1 MKTLLATALSVVALT
16 SACAPTAADS
26 SASPSQDP
34 SAAAYTCATEPQYA
48 DLPPLTIN
56 PDWGYGT
63 EGTASVSD
71 CVIFD
76 LANPPAWTIASDT
89 AAGILEL
96 RTGAT
101 LEATAIGSGTATVTF
116 TNGNTSVTFT
126 INVRQENV
134 ACTAKG
140 MIPDDTAN
148 EVLLAVRTFL
158 AAYDTAI
165 ASGDTTTL
173 AALFETSTAAKPWT
187 DSAKRLH
194 LAGAKRTY
202 PFVDPQTACGVF
214 DTIVA
219 GQVFWSS
226 GGPMYVID
234 EASDGS
240 ELDRVIWT
248 ALFCTLVES
257 NGTWRIREAEF
268 VD

>member
-1 MKTLLATALSVVALT
+1 MKKVLAALFLIVALT
-16 SACAPTAADS
+16 AACTQTAADP

-34 SAAAYTCATEPQYA
+34 SAAAYTCAAEPQYA

-76 LANPPAWTIASDT
+76 LANPPAWSIASDT
-89 AAGILEL
+89 ADGILEL

-116 TNGNTSVTFT
+116 TNGTTSVMFT
-126 INVRQENV
+126 INVRQEFT
-134 ACTAKG
+134 CTAGG
-140 MIPDDTAN
+140 MIPEDTAT
-148 EVLLAVRTFL
+148 EVLLAVRAFL
-158 AAYDTAI
+158 AAYDDAI
-165 ASGDTTTL
+165 ASGDTTAL
-173 AALFETSTAAKPWT
+173 AALFETPTAANPWT

-194 LAGAKRTY
+194 LAGATRTY
-202 PFVDPQTACGVF
+202 PFVNPRTACGVF
-214 DTIVA
+214 ESKGA